1 MNPKKKY
8 HLFKSN
14 KSFCVVPWT
23 NFEVYTNGDIK
34 TCSMGGE
41 TLGNINNQDIEDI
54 LQSDTIKRIKSN
66 MLENKPDKNC
76 VSCYHR
82 SIEDKNFSYL
92 RDHYNKL
99 LLKADVDYE
108 NIETFDMHCID
119 LHWSNICNL
128 RCIMCNPQ
136 QSSLIAKDEKEIITP
151 VNKKS
156 VEKII
161 QMTVKNQAKIKEIY
175 LSGGE
180 PFYIPYNVQLLK
192 QLENKD
198 VPLRINTNMQWKK
211 TNPLLQVLKN
221 FNNVQLTMSA
231 DAVGDK
237 FNYIR
242 NGADW
247 NLFCNNLEYIK
258 NNTNFSIRV
267 NTIFSIINADCI
279 DSLIDYFYN
288 QMNITDMTINLVY
301 VPNAMDPRNYPAG
314 KKTNIISKLQKIKKT
329 ISNEHTNLLNNLENC
344 IMQISLENI
353 KDYVPT
359 LDHVTKKHKTNW
371 RQVFV
376 DLV

>member
-1 MNPKKKY
+1 
-8 HLFKSN
+8 
-14 KSFCVVPWT
+14 
-23 NFEVYTNGDIK
+23 
-34 TCSMGGE
+34 
-41 TLGNINNQDIEDI
+41 
-54 LQSDTIKRIKSN
+54 
-66 MLENKPDKNC
+66 
-76 VSCYHR
+76 
-82 SIEDKNFSYL
+82 
-92 RDHYNKL
+92 
-99 LLKADVDYE
+99 
-108 NIETFDMHCID
+108 
-119 LHWSNICNL
+119 
-128 RCIMCNPQ
+128 
-136 QSSLIAKDEKEIITP
+136 
-151 VNKKS
+151 
-156 VEKII
+156 
-161 QMTVKNQAKIKEIY
+161 
-175 LSGGE
+175 
-180 PFYIPYNVQLLK
+180 
-192 QLENKD
+192 
-198 VPLRINTNMQWKK
+198 MQWKK